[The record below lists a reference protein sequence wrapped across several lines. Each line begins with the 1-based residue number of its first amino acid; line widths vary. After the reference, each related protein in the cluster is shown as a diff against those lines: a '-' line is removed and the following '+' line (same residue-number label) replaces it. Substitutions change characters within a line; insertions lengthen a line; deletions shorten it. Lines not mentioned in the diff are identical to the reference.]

1 MDVVFIYSVIYCP
14 KHSAN
19 FSADVSHR
27 ILYELCSLRKT
38 EWDIASKY
46 NETSVFWQWLLQ
58 FPLALYD
65 CEIPSLSVY
74 LLKVYHTI
82 SIANLTGKE
91 NVWQSIYWCRW
102 NNNLKSGKGK
112 FIIKHKGGKA

>member
-46 NETSVFWQWLLQ
+46 NETSVF
-58 FPLALYD
+58 
-65 CEIPSLSVY
+65 
-74 LLKVYHTI
+74 
-82 SIANLTGKE
+82 
-91 NVWQSIYWCRW
+91 
-102 NNNLKSGKGK
+102 
-112 FIIKHKGGKA
+112 